1 MTKNILRSLLA
12 VAALSVGW
20 LGVSGVPLL
29 FALVP
34 LLLISRDLG
43 PSRRDWWRMAGW
55 CALTFG
61 LWSALTTWWIWYAA
75 PIGAILSVIITVLLC
90 GGSFMFYHYVSK
102 RARPSLAWTVLMS
115 SWIAAEYWY
124 TVGEVSFPWLM
135 LGNGFARDVWAVQW
149 YEYTGV
155 FGGTLWVLLCNI
167 LIFRFVGSRT
177 VRRGV
182 AAAAAVCVPLLLS
195 AVLWAVR
202 GGGEPVREV
211 ELTVVQPNIDP
222 YEEKFSLPQESQT
235 EILLSLAG
243 EAPCSADYIILP
255 ETAIHDD
262 VLEEEYMRYGSVAA
276 LHEAVSER
284 GGRIQMIAGV
294 TTLRFYPDLRMRSA
308 TARQSRYGGLWY
320 DVYNSALAISP
331 GERIDVH
338 HKSKLVVGVEKMPYP
353 RLMKMLDF
361 LIIDLGG
368 TTGQLGVD
376 SVRKVFTHPS
386 TGVRLGTAICYE
398 SVYGAYF
405 AEFVRRGAQVMA
417 VITNDGWWGD
427 TPGYRQHFGFARLRA
442 IETRRAI
449 ARSANTGISG
459 FIDPRGRVI
468 ESLGWNRRGS
478 LTARLSLGEGETF
491 YVRYGDWVARTAL
504 YVLIL
509 SVLYFIAYR
518 TRRKDHLVDR

>member
-12 VAALSVGW
+12 VAALSAGW
-20 LGVSGVPLL
+20 LGASGVTLL

-34 LLLISRDLG
+34 LLLISCELG

-55 CALTFG
+55 CALVFG
-61 LWSALTTWWIWYAA
+61 LWSAITTWWIWYAA
-75 PIGAILSVIITVLLC
+75 PIGAILSVIITAALC
-90 GGSFMFYHYVSK
+90 GGSFMLYHYVSK
-102 RARPSLAWTVLMS
+102 RARPALAWTVLVS

-149 YEYTGV
+149 YEYTGI

-167 LIFRFVGSRT
+167 FIFRFVCSRT
-177 VRRGV
+177 VRRGI
-182 AAAAAVCVPLLLS
+182 AAGAAVALPLALS
-195 AVLWAVR
+195 AVLWFVR
-202 GGGEPVREV
+202 GGGEPAREA
-211 ELTVVQPNIDP
+211 EITVVQPNIDP
-222 YEEKFSLPQESQT
+222 YEEKFSLPQQAQT
-235 EILLSLAG
+235 DILLSLAA
-243 EAPCSADYIILP
+243 EAPLSADYIVMP
-255 ETAIHDD
+255 ETAIHED
-262 VLEEEYMRYGSVAA
+262 VLEEEYMRYSSVAA
-276 LHEAVSER
+276 LNEAAEQR
-284 GGRIQMIAGV
+284 EGRAQMIAGV

-308 TARQSRYGGLWY
+308 TARQGRGGGLWY

-331 GERIDVH
+331 GGRVDVH

-353 RLMKMLDF
+353 GLMKMLDF

-376 SVRKVFTHPS
+376 TERKVFTHPS
-386 TGVRLGTAICYE
+386 AGVRLGTAICYE

-405 AEFVRRGAQVMA
+405 AEFVRGGAQVMA
-417 VITNDGWWGD
+417 VITNDGWWHD
-427 TPGYRQHFGFARLRA
+427 TPGYRQHFSFARLRA

-459 FIDPRGRVI
+459 FIDPRGRVM
-468 ESLGWNRRGS
+468 ESLGWDRRGT
-478 LTARLSLGEGETF
+478 LTASLPLAEGETF
-491 YVRYGDWVARTAL
+491 YVRYGDYVARVAL

-518 TRRKDHLVDR
+518 TRRKDHLVE